1 MQTNILLFI
10 FFSLFSAIVIRIMS
24 PKHKRIGL
32 LVFSILFYGICD
44 LRFLWLL
51 GTGIIWSYCWGKYF
65 HRSAENKETT
75 KLIAGITPIV
85 IILCFFKYYG
95 FFIGDSRDSLQIILP
110 LGISYY
116 SFKMISYMCDIHWQK
131 RSAEHNI
138 INYAVYITYFPQ
150 ILCGP
155 ISRPEEILD
164 KIAIINHPSGE
175 MILNGVS
182 LLTTGL
188 FKKMVIAD
196 RLNNYVNSIFVNDAG
211 YPAIALWMAAFF
223 YSIQLYCDFSGYSD
237 IAIGISNLLGLPCRP
252 NFCFPEFS
260 YSIKDFWNR
269 WHISLSSWLRDY
281 IYIPLGGNR
290 KGETRK
296 KCNILITFLVSGIW
310 HGSTWNYIVWGI
322 WHGLLNLVP
331 IKRAKSK
338 VLYVG
343 QIILTYFMVMFG
355 WIFFKAE
362 DISSGLRFIKRM
374 FLEIR
379 INYETI
385 VSSVLPFTNDYSSV
399 GYLLTI
405 LLLIGLLFL
414 FEYLEYSEKCKR
426 GTLIKIRFE
435 VYLGCIILFGVIGQN
450 SFLYANY

>member
-10 FFSLFSAIVIRIMS
+10 FFSLFSAITIRIIP

-32 LVFSILFYGICD
+32 LAFSILFYGICD

-51 GTGIIWSYCWGKYF
+51 GTGIIWSYYWGKHF
-65 HRSAENKETT
+65 HKPTEKK
-75 KLIAGITPIV
+75 KLVQLIVGITPIV
-85 IILCFFKYYG
+85 VMLCLFKYYG
-95 FFIGDSRDSLQIILP
+95 FFINKNQDSLQIILP

-116 SFKMISYMCDIHWQK
+116 SFKMISYMCDIYWQK
-131 RSAEHNI
+131 RRAEHEI
-138 INYAVYITYFPQ
+138 INYAVYIAYFPQ

-155 ISRPEEILD
+155 ISRTEEILD
-164 KIAIINHPSGE
+164 KITLLNHPSEE
-175 MILNGVS
+175 MIMNGIS
-182 LLTTGL
+182 LITTGL

-196 RLNNYVNSIFVNDAG
+196 RLNNYVNKIFMNDVG

-223 YSIQLYCDFSGYSD
+223 YSIQLYCDFSGYSE
-237 IAIGISNLLGLPCRP
+237 IAIGISNLLGIPCRP

-260 YSIKDFWNR
+260 YSIQDFWNR
-269 WHISLSSWLRDY
+269 WHISLSTWLRDY

-290 KGETRK
+290 KGKTRK
-296 KCNILITFLVSGIW
+296 MYNLLVTFLVSGIW
-310 HGSTWNYIVWGI
+310 HGSTWNYIFWGL

-331 IKRAKSK
+331 IKRAKNK

-343 QIILTYFMVMFG
+343 QIILTYFIVMLG
-355 WIFFKAE
+355 WIFFKTE
-362 DISSGLRFIKRM
+362 DITSGIRFIKRM
-374 FLEIR
+374 FSDIR

-399 GYLLTI
+399 GYFLTI
-405 LLLIGLLFL
+405 ILFIGMLFL
-414 FEYLEYSEKCKR
+414 FEYLEYSER
-426 GTLIKIRFE
+426 GNRRILNKVRLE